1 MSLSSAA
8 PPVKH
13 PPLVVLTTDFGLAD
27 SYVGTVK
34 AVILGICPSA
44 RLLDLTHG
52 VPAHDVLSGCLALEA
67 AAPYVPP
74 GAFHLAV
81 VDPGVGGSRAALA
94 VRTAREVFVAPDNG
108 LLSFLPPEQVLEV
121 RRIENPDLLARPVS
135 PTFHGRDVF
144 APTVAHLAA
153 GLDFSLV
160 GPSVGSIRRLPIPE
174 ARTTDEGTA
183 GEVLAFDG
191 FGNAITSIRA
201 GRLAG
206 RPRAARVGAREI
218 PFAATYADLSRGQAL
233 CLVGSGGRVEI
244 AVREGSARER
254 LHLARGT
261 EVLLLEGP
269 P

>member
-1 MSLSSAA
+1 MSVSSDA

-13 PPLVVLTTDFGLAD
+13 PPLVVLTTDFGLTDA
-27 SYVGTVK
+27 YVGTVK

-67 AAPYVPP
+67 ARPYVPP
-74 GAFHLAV
+74 GTFHLAV
-81 VDPGVGGSRAALA
+81 VDPGVGGPRAALA

-108 LLSFLPPEQVLEV
+108 LLSFLPPEEVLEV
-121 RRIENPDLLARPVS
+121 RRIENPELLARPVS
-135 PTFHGRDVF
+135 ATFHGRDVF
-144 APTVAHLAA
+144 APAVARLAA
-153 GLDFSLV
+153 GLDFSLL
-160 GPSVGSIRRLPIPE
+160 GQRASSFERLQVPE
-174 ARTTDEGTA
+174 ARTTAEGTA

-201 GRLAG
+201 GQLAR
-206 RPRAARVGAREI
+206 RPRAARIGAREI
-218 PFAATYADLSRGQAL
+218 PFATTYADLPPGEPL
-233 CLVGSGGRVEI
+233 CLLGSGGRVEI

-254 LHLARGT
+254 LRLTRGT
-261 EVLLLEGP
+261 AVLLLEGP